1 MLNSVKLENISPMP
15 AGPVI
20 DTHYDPYEHQM
31 SGMMSW
37 LTR

>member
-1 MLNSVKLENISPMP
+1 MLNSVPKITPTPSPGINIQ
-15 AGPVI
+15 
-20 DTHYDPYEHQM
+20 YEPYEHQM